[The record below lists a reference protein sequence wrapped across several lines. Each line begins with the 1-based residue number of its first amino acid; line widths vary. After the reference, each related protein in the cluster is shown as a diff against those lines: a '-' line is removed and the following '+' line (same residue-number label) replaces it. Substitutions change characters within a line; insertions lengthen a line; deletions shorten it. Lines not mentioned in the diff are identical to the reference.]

1 MYTFTVLHNS
11 YTNEQPTVIKYK
23 RMSIIPSMLPDF
35 RVRQRDYLL
44 EIARAITQEL
54 DLEKLLARILR
65 ISIEMLAGQAGLIAL
80 KQADGWSVAAAH
92 GIAPAFL
99 RYLTPLLAE
108 EKVRELDVRE
118 LNRMLKELTYTASMG
133 LLNGT
138 GLPLAAHGQVIG
150 VIFIFRNYAD
160 VFTPNDRILLQSFA
174 DQAAIAVF
182 NAQLYGQI
190 SYEKKR
196 LDALLDSAADG
207 ILILDANLRLERCN
221 EAFEKLFGSARGNID
236 GKPHNEIIRW
246 KKEPQGMTLEE
257 AVANGWPLT
266 PNATLYVEGD
276 LERPFPPPL
285 PVGITYAPLLSED
298 NKLRNIIVSVRDIT
312 HFRTADEIKATF
324 ISIVSHELR
333 TPVALIKGYA
343 STLRRDDA
351 KWDKSTI
358 SDSLAVIEEEADRL
372 SRMIDDLLDAS
383 RLQAG
388 GLSLNQADVALP
400 SLASWV
406 TERFASQSPRHTLV
420 TAFPE
425 KFPIILGDENR
436 IEQVLSN
443 LVSNALKYAPEGEIK
458 ISGSVFPDQVVICVS
473 DEGPGIDPKDIPH
486 IFDRFYRSTSAVK
499 QTKGAGLG
507 LYLARAIVEAH
518 GGRIWAE
525 AASKPPRRQKQ
536 ENGARICFS
545 LPR

>member
-1 MYTFTVLHNS
+1 
-11 YTNEQPTVIKYK
+11 
-23 RMSIIPSMLPDF
+23 MLPDF

-44 EIARAITQEL
+44 EISRALTQEL

-80 KQADGWSVAAAH
+80 KLPDGWRVATAH

-99 RYLTPLLAE
+99 SYLTPLLAE
-108 EKVRELDVRE
+108 EKVRELDVLE

-138 GLPLAAHGQVIG
+138 GLPLSANGQVIG
-150 VIFIFRNYAD
+150 VIFIFRNYED
-160 VFTPNDRILLQSFA
+160 LFTPNDRVLLQSFA

-182 NAQLYGQI
+182 NAQLYGQVT
-190 SYEKKR
+190 YEKKR

-207 ILILDANLRLERCN
+207 ILILDADLNIERCN
-221 EAFEKLFGSARGNID
+221 GAFEKLFGETRAEIV
-236 GKPHNEIIRW
+236 GKNHKDIIKW
-246 KKEPQGMTLEE
+246 KKEPHGKTLEE
-257 AVANGWPLT
+257 SVLDGWPLT

-276 LERPFPPPL
+276 LKRPLPPPL
-285 PVGITYAPLLSED
+285 PVGITYAPLLSEE
-298 NKLRNIIVSVRDIT
+298 NKLRNVILSVRDIT
-312 HFRTADEIKATF
+312 HFRTADELKATF
-324 ISIVSHELR
+324 ISVVSHELR

-351 KWDKSTI
+351 KWDKATI

-388 GLSLNQADVALP
+388 GLSLNHADVALP
-400 SLASWV
+400 SLALRVS
-406 TERFASQSPRHTLV
+406 ERFAAQSPKHRIITD
-420 TAFPE
+420 FPE
-425 KFPIILGDENR
+425 NFPVILADENR
-436 IEQVLSN
+436 LEQVISN
-443 LVSNALKYAPEGEIK
+443 LVSNALKYASKGEIK
-458 ISGSVFPDQVVICVS
+458 ISGDARPGQVIICVS
-473 DEGPGIDPKDIPH
+473 DEGPGIDAKDLPH
-486 IFDRFYRSTSAVK
+486 IFDRFYRSTNAVK

-507 LYLARAIVEAH
+507 LYLARAIVESH
-518 GGRIWAE
+518 GGRMWAD
-525 AASKPPRRQKQ
+525 ASTDS
-536 ENGARICFS
+536 GARICFS